1 MPSRHATSTSPL
13 LRMRNLGPACAA
25 WLEAAGIRSEAEIRR
40 LGSVETFRRV
50 AFSRSGDVSMN
61 LLYAL
66 EGAIRGVRWDH
77 LSPEDR
83 AALRAAAEA
92 PPP

>member
-1 MPSRHATSTSPL
+1 
-13 LRMRNLGPACAA
+13 
-25 WLEAAGIRSEAEIRR
+25 
-40 LGSVETFRRV
+40 
-50 AFSRSGDVSMN
+50 MN

-92 PPP
+92 PPA